1 MDRPRSISVVV
12 IARNEEKCI
21 LKCLKSLAAQDY
33 PRDSFEVVLVDN
45 LSTDSTSAIANGFI
59 SEFPNLRVVENPI
72 PGIATTRNA
81 GIRAA
86 KYDTVA
92 FIDADCE
99 ATVSWLSTL
108 ERVLS
113 AEVEKDPKVAAV
125 GGPNV
130 MPEDATLF
138 RRIVAVAVTNY
149 WGNHGSVQAK
159 VPGQRIEVDHLPTL
173 NVMYVKERVLEV
185 GLFDEQ
191 QGNISED
198 VDMSHRLRAAGY
210 KLLCEPNAVISHRWR
225 EDIWSWMR
233 NIEVYGKGRT
243 WLMKKDRSHI
253 KPQFAAP
260 VLLLIAFVMALLSP
274 LSWALS
280 LPQWFTFFLVVP
292 FATYVVLTLLMSMF
306 ACFSNGKPQY
316 IPAVFVIYTVT
327 HLSYGVGQ
335 IHGLFAKRG
344 SDTKRVSHN

>member
-1 MDRPRSISVVV
+1 MDRPRNISVVV

-21 LKCLKSLAAQDY
+21 LKCLESLAAQDY
-33 PRDSFEVVLVDN
+33 PREFFEVVLVDN
-45 LSTDSTSAIANGFI
+45 ASTDSTSTIAHEFI
-59 SEFPNLRVVENPI
+59 RTFPNLRVVENPI
-72 PGIATTRNA
+72 RGVAATRNA

-86 KYDTVA
+86 KHDIVA

-108 ERVLS
+108 ERVFREETANDS
-113 AEVEKDPKVAAV
+113 KVAAI

-130 MPEDATLF
+130 MPDDTTHF
-138 RRIVAVAVTNY
+138 RRVVAVAVTNY
-149 WGNHGSVQAK
+149 YGNHGSVQAK

-173 NVMYVKERVLEV
+173 NVMYDKNKVLEV
-185 GLFDEQ
+185 GLFDEK

-198 VDMSHRLRAAGY
+198 VDMSHRLRSKGY
-210 KLLCEPNAVISHRWR
+210 RLLCEPSAVISHRWR

-243 WLMKKDRSHI
+243 WLMKKDRTHI

-260 VLLLIAFVMALLSP
+260 LLLLLACLMALVVPMLCVLELPEWFCVLLLAP
-274 LSWALS
+274 LS
-280 LPQWFTFFLVVP
+280 
-292 FATYVVLTLLMSMF
+292 TYVVLTLLMSIY
-306 ACFSNGKPQY
+306 ACVSNGKPQY
-316 IPAVFVIYTVT
+316 IPEVFIVYTVT

-335 IHGLFAKRG
+335 IHGFLAKRG
-344 SDTKRVSHN
+344 SDTSHR